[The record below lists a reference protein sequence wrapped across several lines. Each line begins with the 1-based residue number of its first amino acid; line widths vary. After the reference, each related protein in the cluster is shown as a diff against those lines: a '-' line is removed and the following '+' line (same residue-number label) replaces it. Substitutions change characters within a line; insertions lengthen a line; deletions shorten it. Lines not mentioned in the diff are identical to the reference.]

1 MMNSLLS
8 YTDKDMLGI
17 ISFFFF
23 QFPFCLLHLPYFS
36 SFTPDTYSLGF
47 VFLCSH
53 ISAISISQPVFKVKI
68 PAFFFF
74 CLFFSRSYCYFFVFL
89 PILSFIV
96 LLQLSLFYSFFLILT
111 GAELSTLPAFSV
123 LPHQLLY
130 NFQSIFAFFSNF
142 LSLPPGHARQ
152 AIHFQKQK
160 TSSKPTEKSLSKT
173 RQVISVASISGDGSK
188 AVSQGAGDVVWG
200 SSWDATTLLAV
211 REANNFPLGGR

>member
-1 MMNSLLS
+1 M
-8 YTDKDMLGI
+8 
-17 ISFFFF
+17 
-23 QFPFCLLHLPYFS
+23 
-36 SFTPDTYSLGF
+36 
-47 VFLCSH
+47 
-53 ISAISISQPVFKVKI
+53 
-68 PAFFFF
+68 
-74 CLFFSRSYCYFFVFL
+74 FL

-188 AVSQGAGDVVWG
+188 AVSRGAGDVVWG

>member
-1 MMNSLLS
+1 
-8 YTDKDMLGI
+8 MLGI
-17 ISFFFF
+17 TSFFF

-36 SFTPDTYSLGF
+36 AFTPDTNSPGF

-53 ISAISISQPVFKVKI
+53 FSAISISQPVFKVKI

-74 CLFFSRSYCYFFVFL
+74 CLFFSRSYCSFFVFL

-96 LLQLSLFYSFFLILT
+96 VLHLFYSFFLILT

-152 AIHFQKQK
+152 AIHFQKQ
-160 TSSKPTEKSLSKT
+160 
-173 RQVISVASISGDGSK
+173 
-188 AVSQGAGDVVWG
+188 
-200 SSWDATTLLAV
+200 
-211 REANNFPLGGR
+211 

>member
-1 MMNSLLS
+1 M
-8 YTDKDMLGI
+8 
-17 ISFFFF
+17 
-23 QFPFCLLHLPYFS
+23 
-36 SFTPDTYSLGF
+36 
-47 VFLCSH
+47 
-53 ISAISISQPVFKVKI
+53 
-68 PAFFFF
+68 
-74 CLFFSRSYCYFFVFL
+74 FL

-188 AVSQGAGDVVWG
+188 AVSRGAGVVVWG

-211 REANNFPLGGR
+211 REANNFPVGGR